1 MRVDELKL
9 RVNTYLSKMIDS
21 FFPKGNLIT
30 GITNATLKFYIEQ
43 NMYVVED
50 YIKPFADR
58 DGDIDSE
65 RFLCLLE
72 DHIFQNG
79 STSLD
84 ITPYIREYVPE
95 NFSNLLPD
103 KIIINKEDLVNIL
116 SEKKRTF

>member
-84 ITPYIREYVPE
+84 ITPHIREYVPE

-116 SEKKRTF
+116 SEKKRVF

>member
-116 SEKKRTF
+116 SEKKRAF